1 MARRSNLARRLSWIA
16 TVFFGVVLS
25 VFSVANHAPV
35 SIDLWPLPLGVDLP
49 LFAVALGML
58 ALGIMVGALM
68 FWVQMLR
75 WRLRAR
81 RLERRLDDMQAASVV
96 ATGNEQL
103 RSAALTT
110 AATVDAGTLPVL

>member
-1 MARRSNLARRLSWIA
+1 MARRSSLARRLSWIA
-16 TVFFGVVLS
+16 TLFFGVVLS
-25 VFSVANHAPV
+25 VFSVANHTPV
-35 SIDLWPLPLGVDLP
+35 SIDFWPLPMGVDLP

-58 ALGIMVGALM
+58 ALGIMVGALL

-96 ATGNEQL
+96 ATSNGQV
-103 RSAALTT
+103 RPT
-110 AATVDAGTLPVL
+110 AVVTVTPVDAGTLPVL